1 MKDNLR
7 KFEATEN
14 CTDCGSE
21 TKKETSPLSCSWCET
36 LEIMS
41 KRIRCFYMVELST
54 VPLPKPS
61 QQADKRSEQTEEVGR
76 G

>member
-1 MKDNLR
+1 
-7 KFEATEN
+7 
-14 CTDCGSE
+14 
-21 TKKETSPLSCSWCET
+21 
-36 LEIMS
+36 
-41 KRIRCFYMVELST
+41 MVELST